1 MARKGWDSLSP
12 GYRARIEKAG
22 LTRADY
28 EVGQSLQKA
37 RGHANTPEHPRQ
49 FDASKYPKYAS
60 ERRRLTSQVE
70 QKKHRIFSGGPK
82 WNPNKSRAHIRDKPP
97 SMKLLRWAINADE
110 QDILNAI
117 REDPETF
124 YFLGYH

>member
-12 GYRARIEKAG
+12 GYRKRIESAG

-28 EVGQSLQKA
+28 EAGQSLQRA
-37 RGHANTPEHPRQ
+37 RGHANTPEHPKK
-49 FDASKYPKYAS
+49 FDASKYPRYAT
-60 ERRRLTSQVE
+60 ERRRLTRDVE
-70 QKKHRIFSGGPK
+70 QKKHRIFGGGPK
-82 WNPNKSRAHIRDKPP
+82 WNPLQSRTHVKDKPP
-97 SMKLLRWAINADE
+97 PMKLLRWAVNASDE
-110 QDILNAI
+110 DIRDAL